1 MTTCYMLYC
10 HVQIIMF
17 DMLHPAVYHSRQ
29 YVVSIMEEAEA
40 SMKAAIEEIQDKK
53 EGPTVCLSIIMC
65 KPPCSTWPILTFVSI
80 HVVGD
85 L

>member
-1 MTTCYMLYC
+1 
-10 HVQIIMF
+10 
-17 DMLHPAVYHSRQ
+17 
-29 YVVSIMEEAEA
+29 MEETEA

-65 KPPCSTWPILTFVSI
+65 KRPCSTWPMLTFVSI
-80 HVVGD
+80 HAVGD

>member
-1 MTTCYMLYC
+1 M
-10 HVQIIMF
+10 HNIIHCSTV
-17 DMLHPAVYHSRQ
+17 L
-29 YVVSIMEEAEA
+29 INTI
-40 SMKAAIEEIQDKK
+40 MKAAIEEIQDKK
-53 EGPTVCLSIIMC
+53 EGPTVCLSIIMY